1 MLSRI
6 EAAESMARIPLP
18 HSRSG
23 HRRRVGTEGLFGRL
37 WRRRIPVLAAALLG
51 TAVHA
56 QTPKQLW
63 VLQGP
68 DQIVEYDAVTFAAR
82 RTLAVPRRLIEHPEY
97 LSLNTRSQMLFL
109 PPEGAQ
115 WGGGEMAAAADRV
128 WFWNGQQAREWKLEG
143 PKTSGVSAGT
153 PTVTESARQWY
164 ISAGE
169 EWLFWFENTFEK
181 IIDGPGHERS
191 VRATARV
198 WRTNIAGDGPET
210 IASVSSAGWCPCTT
224 GTCSESCP
232 EWSFWAPDG
241 VVDDFFL
248 LTRVTPGQ
256 IGSTYHE
263 SLLYQRSGKRWPVKK
278 LPEPI
283 ERPLTGSEKGEVLIA
298 AVPDGGCCGWENE
311 GNDQTLLLRTG
322 KSSMLYDE
330 TRRYGNRNYD
340 VSFFTAGARLTAS
353 NEMLAHTIVSTA
365 RSGSDIRLSLD
376 GEENA
381 DDLARVRRAIA
392 DLPGVEIVKV
402 GLTPRSVAII
412 RHAELVGWLSDRE
425 LLVAQDGRLV
435 VYDTRGNR
443 LKETPI
449 RLRSAADAFLR

>member
-1 MLSRI
+1 
-6 EAAESMARIPLP
+6 MARIPLP

-97 LSLNTRSQMLFL
+97 LSLNTRSQM
-109 PPEGAQ
+109 
-115 WGGGEMAAAADRV
+115 
-128 WFWNGQQAREWKLEG
+128 
-143 PKTSGVSAGT
+143 
-153 PTVTESARQWY
+153 
-164 ISAGE
+164 
-169 EWLFWFENTFEK
+169 
-181 IIDGPGHERS
+181 
-191 VRATARV
+191 
-198 WRTNIAGDGPET
+198 T

-263 SLLYQRSGKRWPVKK
+263 SLLYQRSGKRWRVKK

-392 DLPGVEIVKV
+392 DLPGVEIVQV
-402 GLTPRSVAII
+402 GVTPRSVAII